1 MTIMRYKGRR
11 DLKCLYFF
19 ISLLRNLTKIF
30 LFYKEGE
37 YFFFKYESIQF
48 PLSPFGNFF
57 SQYEVLMNLL
67 YFKTK
72 QSLMLSLD

>member
-1 MTIMRYKGRR
+1 MP
-11 DLKCLYFF
+11 LFFYFPF
-19 ISLLRNLTKIF
+19 EKSDIKIF

-72 QSLMLSLD
+72 QPLMLFLD